1 MFVYILKSL
10 KDLKTYTGFSL
21 DVGKR
26 IKEHNQGKVDATKHR
41 RPFVLLYKE
50 NCFDLKEAKKREKY
64 WKSGAGRRKLKQ
76 FFKNGFPLIQN
87 E

>member
-21 DVGKR
+21 DIEKR

-50 NCFDLKEAKKREKY
+50 NCSDLKEAKKREKY